1 MKKQTNRYT
10 EKKED
15 NKRQRYRGEGQ
26 DLEKQLQNMKSTLLM
41 KMAKQPEVRKC
52 NKNS

>member
-15 NKRQRYRGEGQ
+15 NKRQRYRGKDKIQ
-26 DLEKQLQNMKSTLLM
+26 KKQLQNMKSTLLM